1 MKSNNVL
8 IRSFR
13 HTLIGT
19 LLGLFIAGCA
29 PKESES
35 TGQKEFDGGILATKH
50 TPCIVVSTTDLKGIV
65 EVIGSDA
72 VELHCFGK
80 GNQDPHI
87 LNILPS
93 YVRQMNEANLWV
105 QVGSDIEAGWY
116 PDLVANLTN
125 PTIEQGSEGF
135 LDLAGGIMKLE
146 GTVGNLVN
154 VGQKS
159 GLHALGNP
167 HYMLD
172 PIEGIRAA
180 KQVADRL
187 GALFPELKERSQQ
200 NFEVFRKRIADAL
213 IGKQLAEQHDVIEIA
228 DLYLNDDLT
237 DFLANQDHGVALG
250 GWLGQLSKH
259 RGTVIVGD
267 HDLWPYFARRVGL
280 AVLGYFE
287 PEPGVTP
294 TTKHLGILVKE
305 MKRRSVGLIFSA
317 PYFDPR
323 HARFISKNTGAKIL
337 PMCHQTQ
344 ARPGANSYFD
354 MVRHNMETLIAAL
367 DEE

>member
-1 MKSNNVL
+1 MKSKKVW
-8 IRSFR
+8 ISSFR
-13 HTLIGT
+13 YTLIGT
-19 LLGLFIAGCA
+19 LFALFIAGCA
-29 PKESES
+29 PKKSES
-35 TGQKEFDGGILATKH
+35 ASQEEVGGGIVAAKD
-50 TPCIVVSTTDLKGIV
+50 TPCVVVSTTDLKAIV
-65 EVIGSDA
+65 EAIASDA
-72 VELHCFGK
+72 VEFHCFGK
-80 GNQDPHI
+80 GNQDPHV

-93 YVRQMNEANLWV
+93 YVRQMNEADLWV
-105 QVGSDIEAGWY
+105 QVGSDIESGWY
-116 PDLVANLTN
+116 PDLVANVTN

-146 GTVGNLVN
+146 GTVGNLGDI
-154 VGQKS
+154 GQKS
-159 GLHALGNP
+159 GLHASGNP

-187 GALFPELKERSQQ
+187 GSIAPELNGQLQQ
-200 NFEVFRKRIADAL
+200 NFEAFRKRIADAL

-228 DLYLNDDLT
+228 DLYMNDDLN
-237 DFLANQDHGVALG
+237 DFLANQDHGIALG

-305 MKRRSVGLIFSA
+305 MKTRSVTLIFSA

-323 HARFISKNTGAKIL
+323 HAKFISTNTGAKVL